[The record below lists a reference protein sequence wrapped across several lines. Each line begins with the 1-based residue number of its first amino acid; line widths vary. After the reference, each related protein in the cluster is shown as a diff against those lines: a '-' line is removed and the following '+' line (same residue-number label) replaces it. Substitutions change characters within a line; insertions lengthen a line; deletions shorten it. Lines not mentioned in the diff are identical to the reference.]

1 MAPPAGPLPRPAPPV
16 VPQRA
21 PLPQPVS
28 TGGGRSWYQEP
39 AVLGTILVLV
49 VVVVLFVV
57 LILLAAG

>member
-21 PLPQPVS
+21 PMPQPARS
-28 TGGGRSWYQEP
+28 GGRSWYQEP

-57 LILLAAG
+57 LILLASG